1 MRYLII
7 AAFGLWVGVYI
18 ERHHVLENFVRG
30 MFGL

>member
-1 MRYLII
+1 MRYWVIGVI
-7 AAFGLWVGVYI
+7 GLWAGVYI